1 MTAIEYRSYI
11 ANAGVS
17 LPKTA
22 RRASPEEDLQRL
34 CVEYAG
40 ALSLKYPL
48 LDYLFHPANGGKRPK
63 GEAGKLKALGVKPG
77 VPDLMLPFPS
87 PTGKWPGMAL
97 ELKAPKGSVSED
109 QWSWMGKAMGQGWLV
124 GIVWSFE
131 DFQDYLDIFLG
142 ASQGAQGIKTVAK
155 S

>member
-1 MTAIEYRSYI
+1 
-11 ANAGVS
+11 
-17 LPKTA
+17 
-22 RRASPEEDLQRL
+22 
-34 CVEYAG
+34 
-40 ALSLKYPL
+40 
-48 LDYLFHPANGGKRPK
+48 
-63 GEAGKLKALGVKPG
+63 
-77 VPDLMLPFPS
+77 
-87 PTGKWPGMAL
+87 MAL